1 MWENQHFDEKRTP
14 WILGWDKDLTFLK
27 HTYKNHPVIRL
38 SLQRRNKNRTI
49 WKERE
54 TSRLQINHRAAPPS
68 TETQAVNTQ
77 LPSELCCPLAQCL
90 FHASCGT
97 EDTTAGTLFSDH
109 TGQRVP
115 KLSLLTVPLLSQ
127 EYFYSTYDTKEMPK
141 CSIYAVVLPKQPGS
155 GHSHRCP
162 SFPWEA
168 ATFRSTPVSLLHS
181 LEQLAQFGNPRY
193 APMI

>member
-68 TETQAVNTQ
+68 TERHRQWTHSFRLSSVAPSLSACSMPAAVLRTPRPGPCLVITQVREFPNF
-77 LPSELCCPLAQCL
+77 LCWPCL
-90 FHASCGT
+90 CYLRNIF
-97 EDTTAGTLFSDH
+97 
-109 TGQRVP
+109 
-115 KLSLLTVPLLSQ
+115 
-127 EYFYSTYDTKEMPK
+127 
-141 CSIYAVVLPKQPGS
+141 I
-155 GHSHRCP
+155 
-162 SFPWEA
+162 
-168 ATFRSTPVSLLHS
+168 
-181 LEQLAQFGNPRY
+181 
-193 APMI
+193 APMIPKKCPSVPFMP